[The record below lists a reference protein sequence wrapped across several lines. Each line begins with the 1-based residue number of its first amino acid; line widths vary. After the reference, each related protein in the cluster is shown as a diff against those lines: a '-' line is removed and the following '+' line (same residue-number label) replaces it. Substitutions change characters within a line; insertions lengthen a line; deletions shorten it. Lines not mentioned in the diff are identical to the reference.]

1 MIRAAE
7 SGLGIAFVYQSL
19 VTQQLSAGSPSIC
32 YPTTAIL
39 PTISAS
45 TTQAGNIFP
54 PPAGLYHWVMAQNK
68 NILGQQ
74 TARHGSRPEG

>member
-19 VTQQLSAGSPSIC
+19 VTQQLSAGSWSIC

-39 PTISAS
+39 PTILRLLP
-45 TTQAGNIFP
+45 AGNIF
-54 PPAGLYHWVMAQNK
+54 
-68 NILGQQ
+68 
-74 TARHGSRPEG
+74 RPCGPLSPGDGAE

>member
-1 MIRAAE
+1 MIQAAE

-19 VTQQLSAGSPSIC
+19 VTQQLSAGSWSIC

-54 PPAGLYHWVMAQNK
+54 PPAGLYR
-68 NILGQQ
+68 LGDG
-74 TARHGSRPEG
+74 AE

>member
-19 VTQQLSAGSPSIC
+19 VTQQLSAGPVHLLPDYR
-32 YPTTAIL
+32 YPADHF
-39 PTISAS
+39 AS

-54 PPAGLYHWVMAQNK
+54 PPAGLY
-68 NILGQQ
+68 
-74 TARHGSRPEG
+74 RPGDGAE